1 MQGPSQPTA
10 NRKRLDPRIQSL
22 IKNCVK
28 TNHRSFFI
36 VLGDKAVDQVV
47 NLHFLLSQSRHTA
60 RPNVLWCYKKELGFT
75 SNRKKREQKIKR
87 EVKKGHRE
95 VGDMDPFELFVSLTD
110 IRYTYVA
117 ACLWFLFIINSFP
130 FNLIN
135 YTFFLS
141 FWSDITKR
149 LKKSSA
155 KLLACSFFKIS
166 RH

>member
-1 MQGPSQPTA
+1 MTSPLRISLHLVSRGRSCSPLYSLSTSRRMQGPSQPTS

-110 IRYTYVA
+110 IRYTYV
-117 ACLWFLFIINSFP
+117 FLDHP
-130 FNLIN
+130 F
-135 YTFFLS
+135 T
-141 FWSDITKR
+141 
-149 LKKSSA
+149 KSSSLI
-155 KLLACSFFKIS
+155 KMTQD
-166 RH
+166 